1 MNPDISD
8 ITSQTLFFPIEL
20 FKPNKSKTTNYTQR
34 QQQLQRQQLQ
44 RQQLQR
50 QQLQRQQLQ
59 RQQQQI
65 KRQSPLAIQNSNT
78 NIRPLPP
85 NYNPLK
91 MTFL

>member
-44 RQQLQR
+44 RQQ
-50 QQLQRQQLQ
+50 
-59 RQQQQI
+59 QQI

-91 MTFL
+91 MTFLLS

>member
-50 QQLQRQQLQ
+50 QQLQRQQ
-59 RQQQQI
+59 QQI

-91 MTFL
+91 MTFLLS